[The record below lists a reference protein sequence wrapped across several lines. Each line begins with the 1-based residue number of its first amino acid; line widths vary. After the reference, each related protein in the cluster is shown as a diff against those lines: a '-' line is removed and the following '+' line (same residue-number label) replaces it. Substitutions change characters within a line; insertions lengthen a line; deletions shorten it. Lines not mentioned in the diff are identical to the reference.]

1 MKQGTQALDN
11 TAQFDRLPRTSSRK
25 VSRKKQAVFNFLSDN
40 RDRYLSVDEIYERL
54 IQTEA
59 QDLPSRTTIYRAVE
73 AMVKDKTVA
82 KVVVP
87 GGGEE
92 SRYRIIDENEGG
104 RGQLV
109 CVCCGRVIPF
119 DCDSLVNFAEHIQL
133 EHRFSVD
140 LLQSLIYGR
149 CALCAHHSSQDVHKR
164 AR

>member
-1 MKQGTQALDN
+1 MKRDIPTPPTDAAH
-11 TAQFDRLPRTSSRK
+11 TRRPRK
-25 VSRKKQAVFNFLSDN
+25 ISRKKQAVFTFLAAN
-40 RDRYLSVDEIYERL
+40 RDRYLSVDEIYEL
-54 IQTEA
+54 LNQSEA
-59 QDLPSRTTIYRAVE
+59 ADLPSRTTIYRALE

-104 RGQLV
+104 CGQLV

-119 DCDSLVNFAEHIQL
+119 DCDTLVHFAHHIHSEHQ
-133 EHRFSVD
+133 FAVD

-149 CALCAHHSSQDVHKR
+149 CAACSHHSSQDVHKR
-164 AR
+164 